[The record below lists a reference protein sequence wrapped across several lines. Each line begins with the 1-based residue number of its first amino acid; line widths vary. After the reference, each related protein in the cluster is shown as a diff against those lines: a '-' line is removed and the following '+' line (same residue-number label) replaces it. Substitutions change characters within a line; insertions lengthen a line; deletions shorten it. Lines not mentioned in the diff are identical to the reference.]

1 MHHCRAFQR
10 TACVVLAAAAI
21 SFGLSAAADPSASD
35 QVVAL
40 QKSVSTLGLYA
51 KPYEKV
57 QARMPAKDVPF
68 PLPVLEVDGDFLK
81 VKLAGKEV
89 WLDGAEVSVDK
100 AVDYACLKE
109 TRKPTKTA
117 SIQGA
122 STGCK

>member
-1 MHHCRAFQR
+1 MHHVRTLKRAAC
-10 TACVVLAAAAI
+10 TAITATAI
-21 SFGLSAAADPSASD
+21 SFASQVAADPSASD

-40 QKSVSTLGLYA
+40 QKSVAVLGLYA

-57 QARMPAKDVPF
+57 QASMPAKDIPF
-68 PLPVLEVDGDFLK
+68 PLRVLEVDGDFLK
-81 VKLAGKEV
+81 VRLADKEV